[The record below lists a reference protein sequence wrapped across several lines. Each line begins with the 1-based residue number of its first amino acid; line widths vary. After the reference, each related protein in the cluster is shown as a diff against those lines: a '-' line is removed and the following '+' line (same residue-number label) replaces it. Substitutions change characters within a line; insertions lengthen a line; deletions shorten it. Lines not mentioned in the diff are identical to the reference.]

1 MIDPARTFAEIQAS
15 LCESLRQQATAYAS
29 HEAAQATPDA
39 RASASRI
46 RRFLESV
53 ARFAESQG

>member
-1 MIDPARTFAEIQAS
+1 VIDQKRTFAEIQS
-15 LCESLRQQATAYAS
+15 GLCESLRQQATTYAS

-39 RASASRI
+39 RAHASRI